1 MDTQDTSRRDFLR
14 TSATAAFGAMVVP
27 RHVLGGPGYQAP
39 SDTLNIA
46 AIGAGGMGGNNL
58 QAVTSQ
64 NVVALCDVD
73 WERAKESF
81 DQFPQARRY
90 RDFRVML
97 DDGDDIDAV
106 IIATPDHTHAVAA
119 QACMQMDK
127 HVFVQKPLT
136 TTINEARTL
145 LATAQETGVAAQMG
159 NQGRSGDGGRRV
171 NELIRAGVIG
181 TVTEVHAW
189 TNRPIWPQG
198 ITHPEAPEDLPDH
211 VAWDLFLGPAPYRQ
225 YHSAYHPFAWRGW
238 TDYGV
243 GALGD
248 MGAHLIDH
256 AIWSLELPLPSRV
269 EVSSTDFNGVS
280 YPNASM
286 THFTFERDEGPLDL
300 TWYDGGLKPPLA
312 KYLPRT
318 AETVPI
324 GMVLYVGED
333 GVLLHESYGNN
344 PRVFPAE
351 LQDEAREVPQSI
363 PRVETSHEMNWVN
376 ACKGEAELTSPF
388 ETAVPVTE
396 TLLLGIVAL
405 RAGAPIEYDADA
417 HEVTTPREAN
427 QYLSREYRRGW
438 SL

>member
-64 NVVALCDVD
+64 NVVALCDID

>member
-1 MDTQDTSRRDFLR
+1 MSTADTTRRDFLR

-46 AIGAGGMGGNNL
+46 AIGAGGMGANNL
-58 QAVTSQ
+58 QAVTSE
-64 NVVALCDVD
+64 NVVALCDID

-81 DQFPQARRY
+81 EQFPQARRY

-97 DDGDDIDAV
+97 EDGDDVDAV

-127 HVFVQKPLT
+127 HVYIQKPLT
-136 TTINEARTL
+136 TTVNEARTL
-145 LATAQETGVAAQMG
+145 LATAQQTGVAAQMG

-181 TVTEVHAW
+181 SVREVHAW

-198 ITHPEAPEDLPDH
+198 IDHPAAPEDLPDH

-225 YHSAYHPFAWRGW
+225 YHSAYHPFSWRGW

-248 MGAHLIDH
+248 MGAHLVDH
-256 AIWSLELPLPSRV
+256 AIWALELPLPSRV
-269 EVSSTDFNGVS
+269 EVSSTDFNGAS

-286 THFTFERDEGPLDL
+286 THYTFDRDDGPLEL

-312 KYLPRT
+312 KHLPRNT
-318 AETVPI
+318 ETVPI

-344 PRVFPAE
+344 PQVFPADRR
-351 LQDEAREVPQSI
+351 DEAREVPRSL
-363 PRVETSHEMNWVN
+363 PRVEASHEMNWVQ
-376 ACKGEAELTSPF
+376 ACKGEAELTSPL

-405 RAGAPIEYDADA
+405 HAGAPIEYDGDA
-417 HEVTTPREAN
+417 HEVTSPREAN
-427 QYLSREYRRGW
+427 RHLRREYRGGW